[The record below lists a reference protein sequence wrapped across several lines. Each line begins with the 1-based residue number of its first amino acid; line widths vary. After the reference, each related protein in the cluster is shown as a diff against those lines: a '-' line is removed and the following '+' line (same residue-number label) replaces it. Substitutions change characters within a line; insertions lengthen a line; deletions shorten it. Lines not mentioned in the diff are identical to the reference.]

1 MFEITNHGRLKGFSL
16 FTIRLT
22 NIHSTIIIPV
32 PYYHTTYYHIH
43 TYCRLEEIYTCL
55 FIHMHDDN
63 DIIQHGMVQPSTSLQ
78 IANDNHNNNTEGSSL
93 SSSVSQS
100 IHRNRRITL

>member
-1 MFEITNHGRLKGFSL
+1 
-16 FTIRLT
+16 
-22 NIHSTIIIPV
+22 
-32 PYYHTTYYHIH
+32 
-43 TYCRLEEIYTCL
+43 
-55 FIHMHDDN
+55 MHDDN